1 MILHTD
7 TLLIVLI
14 ALMADALIGDPD
26 AIWRRFPH
34 PVTWIGGLIG
44 ALDVRLNRAEASF
57 AALRAM
63 GVLTLLLVLAVC
75 GGAAVALDFA
85 FRQLPGYPIIAGL
98 FASVLIAQ
106 NSLYIHVARVRD
118 AQGLVAMRRAVS
130 MIVGRNP
137 ESLDEAGVA
146 RAAIETTAENFSDGV
161 VAPVFWFALFGLP
174 GLVLYKAINTADSM
188 IGHRN
193 ARYEAFGWAAARLDD
208 LVNLIPARLAGV
220 LVAFVA
226 PIAGAQIRYALRI
239 MKRDAQLHKSPNAGW
254 PEAAMAGALGVA
266 LAGPRIYGAR
276 RVDDPF
282 LHAEGRVADM
292 LDIARALRLLVGAC
306 GLQFLIV
313 AGLALLAA

>member
-75 GGAAVALDFA
+75 GGAAIALDFA

-106 NSLYIHVARVRD
+106 NSLYVHVARVRD
-118 AQGLVAMRRAVS
+118 AQGLVSMRRAVS

-220 LVAFVA
+220 LVAFGA
-226 PIAGAQIRYALRI
+226 PIAGGQIRYALRI

-282 LHAEGRVADM
+282 LHAEGRVADI